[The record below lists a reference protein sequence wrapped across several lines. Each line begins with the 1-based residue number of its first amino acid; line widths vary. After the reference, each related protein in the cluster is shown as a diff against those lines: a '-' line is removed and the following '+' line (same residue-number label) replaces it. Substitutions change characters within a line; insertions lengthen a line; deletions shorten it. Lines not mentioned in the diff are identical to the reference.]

1 MINFLDYRDGET
13 LQESYH
19 IDTKDRTGGYFSMDV
34 SGGLVAN
41 LARFEKMRTVLE
53 AMRDKNERV
62 RIQAT
67 SDLADCLSEA
77 VN

>member
-13 LQESYH
+13 LQEFYY
-19 IDTKDRTGGYFSMDV
+19 IDTKNRTGAYFSMDV
-34 SGGLVAN
+34 SGGLVAKV
-41 LARFEKMRTVLE
+41 ARFEKMKTVLE